1 MAVSHMSGVP
11 FSSLCA
17 SLKCEMAHQK
27 SEEKEEAGFN
37 YSSRSKSPL
46 QLPQRPA
53 ILLKPVQQTE
63 LPPRSVD
70 VPRQGSELLLYLREA
85 SGGKLLQHRGGR
97 GGHEGF
103 AVRPS
108 SFRLPLLTFL
118 VSTPWR
124 RQWIAIC
131 FCNCFLF
138 GRCILLQNT
147 WHRWLRVL

>member
-1 MAVSHMSGVP
+1 MWHVAVSHMSGVP

-37 YSSRSKSPL
+37 CSSRSKSPL

-85 SGGKLLQHRGGR
+85 SGGKLLLHISAYIAREYKR
-97 GGHEGF
+97 IN
-103 AVRPS
+103 RS
-108 SFRLPLLTFL
+108 R
-118 VSTPWR
+118 STTPR
-124 RQWIAIC
+124 IP
-131 FCNCFLF
+131 
-138 GRCILLQNT
+138 GS
-147 WHRWLRVL
+147 LRIQSAAAKTVDSGCKTRYYI